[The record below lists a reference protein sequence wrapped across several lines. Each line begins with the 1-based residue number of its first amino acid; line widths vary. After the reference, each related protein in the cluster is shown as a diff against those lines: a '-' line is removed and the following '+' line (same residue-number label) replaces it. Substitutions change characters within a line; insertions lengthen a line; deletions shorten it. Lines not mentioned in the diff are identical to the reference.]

1 MELWIRSQDKLTL
14 TKVSNLSLQEIKHP
28 VRHDTEYW
36 GIGTYY
42 DNLQML
48 GKYKTKERA
57 LEVLDEIQS
66 KLKQQFIVK
75 TDMLL
80 SRKDID
86 NEEDRLTWKYD
97 KEFIMQ
103 DSGYEIIPLNNNVL
117 IYEMPKE

>member
-1 MELWIRSQDKLTL
+1 MELWIRSQSRHNLM
-14 TKVSNLSLQEIKHP
+14 KVNDIVAE
-28 VRHDTEYW
+28 
-36 GIGTYY
+36 
-42 DNLQML
+42 DNKIAVYKESENSTIV

-75 TDMLL
+75 NDMIL
-80 SRKDID
+80 SQKDID
-86 NEEDRLTWKYD
+86 KEELRLTWKYD

-103 DSGYEIIPLNNNVL
+103 DSGFEILPINNNVV